1 MTEELYR
8 MALETLQRHLDA
20 TEVRY
25 ALDDGDLAFGDH
37 RLSLSVSFD
46 NFVEQSGQFIAPV
59 DVQLHVDADD
69 GSRFRLGTL
78 GIGRTQKDALRAA
91 VEEWHTLAAAPV
103 LAALGAP
110 LGELRREVHPPVLAG
125 WKFFPGRAG
134 IRGTIPTGLEAGGSF
149 HPTLLGALH
158 KFVSGWE
165 VPTHF
170 SLRSIFVYFSSAEG
184 KREAE
189 VAIDGMV
196 DEDLTERIKALDWPQ
211 SDEPYLY
218 KQLFVFRLGE

>member
-1 MTEELYR
+1 MTEDLYR
-8 MALETLQRHLDA
+8 MALDTLRRHLDA
-20 TEVRY
+20 AEVHY
-25 ALDDGDLAFGDH
+25 ALDDGDLGFGGH

-46 NFVEQSGQFIAPV
+46 NFVEQSGQVIAPV

-78 GIGRTQKDALRAA
+78 GIGGNQKEALRAA

-110 LGELRREVHPPVLAG
+110 LGELRREAQPPVLAG

-134 IRGTIPTGLEAGGSF
+134 IRGSIPMGLEAGGAF
-149 HPTLLGALH
+149 HRALLGELH
-158 KFVSGWE
+158 KFVSSWE
-165 VPTHF
+165 VPSHF

-189 VAIDGMV
+189 AAVDGIV
-196 DEDLTERIKALDWPQ
+196 HDELTERIKALDWPQ

>member
-8 MALETLQRHLDA
+8 MALETLRRHLDA
-20 TEVRY
+20 AEVPY
-25 ALDDGDLAFGDH
+25 ALDDGDLGFGGH

-46 NFVEQSGQFIAPV
+46 KFVEQSGQVIAPV

-78 GIGRTQKDALRAA
+78 GIGGNPKDALRAA
-91 VEEWHTLAAAPV
+91 VDEWHTLAAAPV

-110 LGELRREVHPPVLAG
+110 LGELRREALPQVLAG

-134 IRGTIPTGLEAGGSF
+134 IRGAIPADLKAGGAF
-149 HPTLLGALH
+149 HRTLLGELH
-158 KFVSGWE
+158 KFVSSWE

-189 VAIDGMV
+189 TAVDGIV
-196 DEDLTERIKALDWPQ
+196 DDELTARIKELEWPQ
-211 SDEPYLY
+211 SDEPFLF

>member
-8 MALETLQRHLDA
+8 IALETLERHLDSA
-20 TEVRY
+20 AVQY
-25 ALDDGDLAFGDH
+25 ALEDGDLSFGGH

-59 DVQLHVDADD
+59 DIQLHVDADD

-78 GIGRTQKDALRAA
+78 GIGRTQKEALRAA
-91 VEEWHTLAAAPV
+91 VQEWHTLAAAPA

-110 LGELRREVHPPVLAG
+110 AGELRREAHPAVLAG

-134 IRGTIPTGLEAGGSF
+134 IRGQIPAGLEAGGAF
-149 HPTLLGALH
+149 HRTLLGELH
-158 KFVSGWE
+158 KFVSSWE
-165 VPTHF
+165 VPNHF

-189 VAIDGMV
+189 LAVDGMV
-196 DEDLTERIKALDWPQ
+196 DQELTERIKALDWPQ

>member
-1 MTEELYR
+1 MTEDLYR
-8 MALETLQRHLDA
+8 LALETLQRHLDA
-20 TEVRY
+20 AEVRY
-25 ALDDGDLAFGDH
+25 ALDDGDLSFGGH

-46 NFVEQSGQFIAPV
+46 DFVEQGGQVIAPV

-78 GIGRTQKDALRAA
+78 GIGSSPKEALRAA
-91 VEEWHTLAAAPV
+91 VTEWHTLAAAPA

-110 LGELRREVHPPVLAG
+110 LGELRREAHPSVLAG

-134 IRGTIPTGLEAGGSF
+134 IRGTLPAGLESGGAF
-149 HPTLLGALH
+149 HPTLLAELH

-165 VPTHF
+165 VPSHF
-170 SLRSIFVYFSSAEG
+170 SLRTIFVYFSSAEG

-189 VAIDGMV
+189 AAVDGIV
-196 DEDLTERIKALDWPQ
+196 HEELTQQIKALNWPQ

>member
-8 MALETLQRHLDA
+8 IALDMLRRHLDA
-20 TEVRY
+20 AEFHY
-25 ALDDGDLAFGDH
+25 ALDDGDISFGGH

-46 NFVEQSGQFIAPV
+46 KFVEQGGQVIAPV

-78 GIGRTQKDALRAA
+78 GIGGNQKLALRAA
-91 VEEWHTLAAAPV
+91 VDEWHMLAAAPV

-110 LGELRREVHPPVLAG
+110 IGELRREVLPQVLAG

-134 IRGTIPTGLEAGGSF
+134 IRGAIPPGLEAGGAF
-149 HPTLLGALH
+149 HRILLGELH

-189 VAIDGMV
+189 AAVDGV
-196 DEDLTERIKALDWPQ
+196 VHEELTERLKALDWPH
-211 SDEPYLY
+211 SNEPYLY